1 MNHLSGQAG
10 PNHHGEPALCVDV
23 DGTLLR
29 TNLLFESFLSF
40 AKQRT
45 LLLPLVPFWLM
56 RGKAHLKRRFA
67 RSVTLKNAHLTVH
80 QQLLEFLRSEHASG
94 RRVVLCS
101 GSDEELVRR
110 IAKQLSLSEEV
121 LGSDGTVNL
130 TGINKARC
138 LVERFGV
145 RGFDYAG
152 NSRDDLPIWN
162 QARYAIVVNA
172 SRGVQKASQRLGN
185 VEKVLPR
192 TNGIISALLRVIRP
206 YQWIKNG
213 LVYLPLLTSHNFLH
227 LNLVLKATIAFIAMS
242 LSASSI
248 YVINDLADIESD
260 RNHEV
265 KRRRP
270 LASGDLP
277 IPIGLVVGPVLFLLG
292 ICVSLILPKTAT
304 LLLLF
309 YAGLSLTYTF
319 WLKQRLLADVI
330 GLSLLYS
337 LRIMLGGSATS
348 ILVSPWLLA
357 FSLFLFLSLAFGK
370 RVTEMLRVTAAEQ
383 EGASNR
389 AYLSA
394 DTTIL
399 ASFGVV
405 SGYMACLVLSFYI
418 SSDSVRLLYPH
429 PTWLWLLLPPLLYW
443 IGRVWLKTMRR
454 KMSDDPILFL
464 AKDFATYV
472 TLIVIVGVLLLAMT
486 CPFDI
491 PGIAD

>member
-1 MNHLSGQAG
+1 MNYLPGQAAD
-10 PNHHGEPALCVDV
+10 NQLGEPALCVDV

-29 TNLLFESFLSF
+29 TNLLYESFLSF
-40 AKQRT
+40 AKQKP

-56 RGKAHLKRRFA
+56 RGKPHLKRRLA
-67 RSVTLKNAHLTVH
+67 RSVTLKNAHLTAH
-80 QQLLEFLRSEHASG
+80 QQLLEYLKAERARG

-101 GSDEELVRR
+101 GSDEEMVRR

-130 TGINKARC
+130 KGSAKARS

-172 SRGVQKASQRLGN
+172 SRSVQKASAQQGN
-185 VEKVLPR
+185 VEMVLPK
-192 TNGIISALLRVIRP
+192 TSGTFSALLRVIRP
-206 YQWIKNG
+206 YQWIKNA
-213 LVYLPLLTSHNFLH
+213 LVYLPLLTSHNILH
-227 LNLVLKATIAFIAMS
+227 LSLVLKATIAFIAMS

-248 YVINDLADIESD
+248 YVINDLADIETD

-270 LASGDLP
+270 FASGDLS
-277 IPIGLVVGPVLFLLG
+277 IPIGLVLGPLLFALG
-292 ICVSLILPKTAT
+292 ICVSLALPKTAT
-304 LLLLF
+304 MVLLF
-309 YAGLSLTYTF
+309 YAALSLTYIF

-330 GLSLLYS
+330 VLSLLYTV
-337 LRIMLGGSATS
+337 RIMLGGTATS

-370 RVTEMLRVTAAEQ
+370 RVTEMLHVTVAEQ
-383 EGASNR
+383 GGASGR

-394 DTTIL
+394 DTTII
-399 ASFGVV
+399 ASFGAV
-405 SGYMACLVLSFYI
+405 SGYIACLVLSFYI

-429 PTWLWLLLPPLLYW
+429 PAWLWLMLPPLLYW
-443 IGRVWLKTMRR
+443 IGRMWLKTMRR
-454 KMSDDPILFL
+454 RMSDDPILFV
-464 AKDFATYV
+464 ARDFATYV
-472 TLIVIVGVLLLAMT
+472 TLIVIVVALLLAMT
-486 CPFDI
+486 CPFGI
-491 PGIAD
+491 PGIAE

>member
-1 MNHLSGQAG
+1 MNHLSGQAEKNR
-10 PNHHGEPALCVDV
+10 PREPALCVDV

-29 TNLLFESFLSF
+29 TNLLYESFLIF

-45 LLLPLVPFWLM
+45 LLLPLVPFWLL

-67 RSVTLKNAHLTVH
+67 RSVTLENAHLPVH
-80 QQLLEFLRSEHASG
+80 RQLLEFLKSEHASG

-101 GSDEELVRR
+101 GSDEELVQR

-130 TGINKARC
+130 KGVNKAHA

-152 NSRDDLPIWN
+152 NSRDDLPVWN

-172 SRGVQKASQRLGN
+172 SRSVQRASRQQGN
-185 VEKVLPR
+185 VDTVLPR
-192 TNGIISALLRVIRP
+192 TNGTFLPLLRVIRP
-206 YQWIKNG
+206 YQWIKNA
-213 LVYLPLLTSHNFLH
+213 LVYLPLLTSHKFLH
-227 LNLVLKATIAFIAMS
+227 LSLVLNATIAFIAMS
-242 LSASSI
+242 LSASSV

-260 RNHEV
+260 RKHEV

-270 LASGDLP
+270 FASGDLS
-277 IPIGLVVGPVLFLLG
+277 IPIGLVLGPLLFALG
-292 ICVSLILPKTAT
+292 ICVSLALPKTAT
-304 LLLLF
+304 MLLLF
-309 YAGLSLTYTF
+309 YFVLSLTYTF
-319 WLKQRLLADVI
+319 WLKQRLLADVV
-330 GLSLLYS
+330 GLSLLYTM
-337 LRIMLGGSATS
+337 RIMLGGIATS

-370 RVTEMLRVTAAEQ
+370 RVTEMLRVTALEQ
-383 EGASNR
+383 EGASGR

-399 ASFGVV
+399 ASFGAV

-418 SSDSVRLLYPH
+418 SSDGVRLLYPH
-429 PTWLWLLLPPLLYW
+429 PTWLWLLLPLLLYW
-443 IGRVWLKTMRR
+443 IGRIWLKTMRR
-454 KMSDDPILFL
+454 KISDDPILFL
-464 AKDFATYV
+464 ARDFATYV
-472 TLIVIVGVLLLAMT
+472 TLIVMVAVLVLAMT
-486 CPFDI
+486 CPFGM
-491 PGIAD
+491 PGIAE